1 MVNNKGVREL
11 AYVVRIQ
18 EIKPIE
24 GYDRVEYARVEAGWW
39 IVVRKEQFK
48 VGDLAIYFEID
59 SKVPET
65 PPFEFMR
72 DRKFRVKTI
81 RLCHVLSQ
89 GFLMSASDF
98 GWVIDEAD
106 GSIVIPP
113 EKRMGKTEVLNEGD
127 FLTKRLGVTYYEV
140 EDNV

>member
-81 RLCHVLSQ
+81 RLCHVL
-89 GFLMSASDF
+89 
-98 GWVIDEAD
+98 
-106 GSIVIPP
+106 
-113 EKRMGKTEVLNEGD
+113 
-127 FLTKRLGVTYYEV
+127 
-140 EDNV
+140 